1 MGPEEIEKRHPTHTS
16 DLLFGLSGVS
26 MTNGPDGA
34 MCARGSGGSCFMAV
48 LLDGNVLRNTTNV
61 CTLHSSLHAGPGG
74 TPKDVV
80 GPDINQYIDAA
91 NVTAIEVYARGAT
104 MPASLQAADNSCGVI
119 AIWTGSRR

>member
-1 MGPEEIEKRHPTHTS
+1 
-16 DLLFGLSGVS
+16 
-26 MTNGPDGA
+26 
-34 MCARGSGGSCFMAV
+34 MAV

-119 AIWTGSRR
+119 ALWTGSRR